1 MKELFLL
8 SRPNHWAK
16 NLSIFFPVF
25 FSFNKDIS
33 LWLISIQVLISFCLI
48 SSSIYLINDLIDV
61 ENDRKHP
68 KKKFRPIA
76 LGLISPEFVIRCSL
90 IYTICALLLII
101 KLDYRVSLILII
113 YYLAQISYCLIFKNF
128 PVIEFL
134 FFVFSYLLRP
144 LAGAIATGLD
154 LSFLLIFII
163 VIGSLI
169 LIIEKRKAEIFIN
182 IDLNYPTRKVL
193 KEYSIPIM
201 NRVLFYLYPNLC
213 LIYMWWS
220 FGSNQ
225 NSADPSIM
233 VFTIPLFI
241 LGLYRYK
248 KLGEYKNGGLN
259 KKIISLE
266 NPESVFYK
274 DKYLA
279 LLLSSWI
286 TIVILIGFL

>member
-1 MKELFLL
+1 M
-8 SRPNHWAK
+8 
-16 NLSIFFPVF
+16 
-25 FSFNKDIS
+25 
-33 LWLISIQVLISFCLI
+33 
-48 SSSIYLINDLIDV
+48 
-61 ENDRKHP
+61 
-68 KKKFRPIA
+68 
-76 LGLISPEFVIRCSL
+76 IRN
-90 IYTICALLLII
+90 
-101 KLDYRVSLILII
+101 LDYRVSLILII
-113 YYLAQISYCLIFKNF
+113 YYLTQILYCLIFKNF

-144 LAGAIATGLD
+144 LAGGIATGLD
-154 LSFLLIFII
+154 LSPLLIFMI

-169 LIIEKRKAEIFIN
+169 LVIEKRKAEILIN
-182 IDLNYPTRKVL
+182 KEMNDSTRKVL
-193 KEYSIPIM
+193 KHYSIPIM

-241 LGLYRYK
+241 SGLYRYK
-248 KLGEYKNGGLN
+248 KLGEYKKGVLN
-259 KKIISLE
+259 EKIISLE

-274 DKYLA
+274 DKYLT

-286 TIVILIGFL
+286 IVVILIGFL